1 MSLRSIDQTASPAP
15 GNRLTQLLSM
25 PQAQTAVHP
34 PNLLD
39 PSSQKECSRKHVYVV
54 ARDMAARERAVRKEK
69 GETVEDPIRLYWEHV
84 IARVRVER
92 LNMVCLRK
100 EVTAGLSC
108 CGHSAH
114 VAQPDAPGHAP
125 PAQDGA
131 PKRKMDMEPELDSE
145 LYEHQNHGKRQQID
159 FDQFVVMETAVP
171 EGHNAKLRAP
181 GFAPVLRMMSAMLS
195 RVVLDMIGTATLPD
209 EGRRFVRY
217 HSLDKAKHAA
227 DGSIVVSQ
235 ESEFFELWRVFLGL
249 KQRNL
254 LGLIADQ
261 TRAPDLHGLLMTGDK
276 FLSNPFNTPLTTEV
290 VAKLREF
297 LTTYLAARGLPADQ
311 AMIEDYDENW
321 EILKDY
327 FSGSVSQEYVS
338 NTTYTHLLTV
348 RKNNLSSGTNEV
360 LVVCTGMLEGDIVI
374 EGIVAC
380 PFFSATHR
388 GLGKMVVMYMEK
400 RVQNEKVKLR
410 VSPHSQSPEWR
421 AFLASKPFTRDH
433 HGRKLGPYGYRGS
446 DSSDDE

>member
-39 PSSQKECSRKHVYVV
+39 PSGQKECSRKHVYVV

-145 LYEHQNHGKRQQID
+145 LYEHQN
-159 FDQFVVMETAVP
+159 
-171 EGHNAKLRAP
+171 
-181 GFAPVLRMMSAMLS
+181 
-195 RVVLDMIGTATLPD
+195 
-209 EGRRFVRY
+209 
-217 HSLDKAKHAA
+217 
-227 DGSIVVSQ
+227 
-235 ESEFFELWRVFLGL
+235 
-249 KQRNL
+249 
-254 LGLIADQ
+254 
-261 TRAPDLHGLLMTGDK
+261 
-276 FLSNPFNTPLTTEV
+276 
-290 VAKLREF
+290 
-297 LTTYLAARGLPADQ
+297 
-311 AMIEDYDENW
+311 
-321 EILKDY
+321 
-327 FSGSVSQEYVS
+327 
-338 NTTYTHLLTV
+338 
-348 RKNNLSSGTNEV
+348 
-360 LVVCTGMLEGDIVI
+360 
-374 EGIVAC
+374 
-380 PFFSATHR
+380 
-388 GLGKMVVMYMEK
+388 
-400 RVQNEKVKLR
+400 
-410 VSPHSQSPEWR
+410 
-421 AFLASKPFTRDH
+421 
-433 HGRKLGPYGYRGS
+433 
-446 DSSDDE
+446 